1 MFNPTRA
8 QVAFFIAV
16 VIGLIVGKLIKNFKV
31 AFAFAIIIG
40 LLIAFGNPGKRNR
53 KN

>member
-16 VIGLIVGKLIKNFKV
+16 VVGLIVGKLIKNFKV
-31 AFAFAIIIG
+31 AFAMAIIIG
-40 LLIAFGNPGKRNR
+40 LFLAFGSSK
-53 KN
+53 KKKD

>member
-16 VIGLIVGKLIKNFKV
+16 VIGVVLGKLIKNFKV
-31 AFAFAIIIG
+31 AFAIAIILG
-40 LLIAFGNPGKRNR
+40 LLIAFGAGKKKRR
-53 KN
+53 